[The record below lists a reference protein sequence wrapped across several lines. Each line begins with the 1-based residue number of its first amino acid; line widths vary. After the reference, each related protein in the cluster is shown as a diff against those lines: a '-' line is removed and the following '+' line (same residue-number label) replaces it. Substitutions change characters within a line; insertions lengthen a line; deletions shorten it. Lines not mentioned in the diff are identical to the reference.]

1 MTITTHTVLPDAQED
16 QSPHLSSPQI
26 ASATDRA
33 AVEELCHILAR
44 IMMRVN
50 ADQQRVDGR
59 GGAQ

>member
-1 MTITTHTVLPDAQED
+1 MTITTNTVLPDAQED
-16 QSPHLSSPQI
+16 PSPHLSSLQS
-26 ASATDRA
+26 ASATDNA

-50 ADQQRVDGR
+50 AAQQTVDGR

>member
-1 MTITTHTVLPDAQED
+1 MNITTNTVLPDAQED

-26 ASATDRA
+26 ASSTDSA

-50 ADQQRVDGR
+50 ADPPTVDGR